1 MRCFVAAVMAAVFCF
16 VGSVEAGRYRGPR
29 VSPVAWCGVSCLPAS
44 ASSSTVTR
52 SVTRSQST
60 ECDGSTCRQ
69 RTVSVSSS
77 TSGHPPQANSQQPS
91 LQQPSLAQWKADQ
104 LAARGQLV
112 HLGGSFG
119 GGSAEGIGYGSTAEQ
134 ATRSCCYWGQRTP
147 IDIGV
152 AQGAIGYYAVV
163 LYR

>member
-29 VSPVAWCGVSCLPAS
+29 VSRVAWCGGSCLPAS

-69 RTVSVSSS
+69 RTVSMSSS
-77 TSGHPPQANSQQPS
+77 ASVDQP
-91 LQQPSLAQWKADQ
+91 LTMNHQPSLAQWKADQ
-104 LAARGQLV
+104 LATRGQLV

-134 ATRSCCYWGQRTP
+134 ATRACCYWGQRTP
-147 IDIGV
+147 IEIGV
-152 AQGAIGYYAVV
+152 AQGASGYYAVV